1 MGERPIRP
9 AVVTAA
15 YWSWFAASAVLVLM
29 GLAWL
34 FVDIDT
40 LRSEQPG
47 LQDPG
52 GLRDLLRMFGGIAL
66 AAGVFIAYVAGR
78 VRKGE
83 PRFRRALVA
92 FSIMI
97 VLYQAATFPLAG
109 MFALLVIVPLAA
121 ACYLVYRPSA
131 SAWFAE

>member
-1 MGERPIRP
+1 MGDQPVRPT
-9 AVVTAA
+9 VVTAA
-15 YWSWFAASAVLVLM
+15 YWLWFAASAVLVLM

-34 FVDIDT
+34 FVDIET
-40 LRSEQPG
+40 LRSEQPD
-47 LQDPG
+47 LQEPG
-52 GLRDLLRMFGGIAL
+52 RLRDLLRMFGGIAL
-66 AAGVFIAYVAGR
+66 AAGIFIAYVAGR

-97 VLYQAATFPLAG
+97 ILYEAATFPLAG

-121 ACYLVYRPSA
+121 ACFLVYRPTA
-131 SAWFAE
+131 QPWFVE